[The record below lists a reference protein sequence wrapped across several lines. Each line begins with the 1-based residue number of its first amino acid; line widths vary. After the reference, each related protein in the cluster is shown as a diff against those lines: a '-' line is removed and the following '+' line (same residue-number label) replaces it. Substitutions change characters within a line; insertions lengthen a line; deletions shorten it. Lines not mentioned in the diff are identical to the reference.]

1 MLGHVVYSS
10 YYKGLTYVDGTKK
23 KYAYMNGQL
32 LDRVD
37 YPELS
42 PFFPTG
48 TYGSSLTK
56 IALPDMTDLY
66 FRGADL
72 GRGADVDRA
81 SRTALSGTDPTGDNI
96 GAFQLAAMP
105 LHTHALGTVPAGAP
119 ATGAG
124 GNIAITQRRVLS
136 TVNTNATFISVSGTI
151 NPSGIVASGS
161 ATTSWDVASV
171 TYFPYLGID

>member
-23 KYAYMNGQL
+23 RYAYMNGQL
-32 LDRVD
+32 LTRAD

-42 PFFPTG
+42 TFFPTG
-48 TYGSSLTK
+48 TYGSTATQ
-56 IALPDMTDLY
+56 IALPDLTALY
-66 FRGADL
+66 LRGADL

-96 GAFQLAAMP
+96 GSFQLAAMP
-105 LHTHALGTVPAGAP
+105 LHTHALGTVNTGSP
-119 ATGAG
+119 ATGGG
-124 GNIAITQRRVLS
+124 GNISVNTVRTLS
-136 TVNTNATFISVSGTI
+136 TVTTFETTISISGTV
-151 NPSGIVASGS
+151 NPSGVVLSGA

-171 TYFPYLGID
+171 TYFPYLGVD